1 MTIFTLEWQFPWQHL
16 ILPLSFY
23 DCDCFTTHLCDV
35 LLVQDRSKKANNN
48 LLGVCNTFNNYT
60 FSLFDHCCHFN
71 CLAICSWWFILW
83 TQYIYIYYTCIYR
96 VKLKDYFLWDQDKDK
111 EEKKDR
117 DKKDK
122 DKEIKVPKK
131 KEEAPKKKEEVIKK
145 KEDKLKWKRKK
156 MVPSGNKAEQSIAI
170 LYLSHND
177 PYRYILTKMSLK
189 IFTIY

>member
-1 MTIFTLEWQFPWQHL
+1 M
-16 ILPLSFY
+16 
-23 DCDCFTTHLCDV
+23 
-35 LLVQDRSKKANNN
+35 
-48 LLGVCNTFNNYT
+48 
-60 FSLFDHCCHFN
+60 
-71 CLAICSWWFILW
+71 
-83 TQYIYIYYTCIYR
+83 
-96 VKLKDYFLWDQDKDK
+96 KDYFLWDQDKDK

-177 PYRYILTKMSLK
+177 PYRYIVTKMSLK
-189 IFTIY
+189 FSQYTNNLMKAILKIFFQSQSRQVNCMYTFLEFAHCLKLLLQIPLRFHSFKKIIICIQPFKEENNTYIYYIFVQLN